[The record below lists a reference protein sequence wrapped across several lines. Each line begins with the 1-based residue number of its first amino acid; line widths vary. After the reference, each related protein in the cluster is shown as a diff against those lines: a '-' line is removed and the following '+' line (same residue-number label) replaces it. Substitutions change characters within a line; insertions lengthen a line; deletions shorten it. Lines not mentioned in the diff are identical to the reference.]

1 MCYGFLRTKIKNK
14 KTIKGVKNMVSKN
27 LLADYG
33 QASVEL
39 EFAQE
44 RYNRIRAEIVKQIQF
59 DQEQAQIASQ
69 KEEEQSNKQ
78 PTDNVVEELKK
89 IDEAIEN
96 NK

>member
-1 MCYGFLRTKIKNK
+1 
-14 KTIKGVKNMVSKN
+14 MVTKN

-44 RYNRIRAEIVKQIQF
+44 RYNQIRAEIVKQIQF
-59 DQEQAQIASQ
+59 DQEQAKLASQ
-69 KEEEQSNKQ
+69 KQTLEPPREERQ
-78 PTDNVVEELKK
+78 DVIEELKK

>member
-1 MCYGFLRTKIKNK
+1 
-14 KTIKGVKNMVSKN
+14 MVTKN
-27 LLADYG
+27 LLAEYG

-44 RYNRIRAEIVKQIQF
+44 RYNQIRDEIVKQIQF
-59 DQEQAQIASQ
+59 DQEQAKLASQ
-69 KEEEQSNKQ
+69 KQEPEPPREGVLEELKK
-78 PTDNVVEELKK
+78 LKK